1 MNLNEFHY
9 VLPQELIAQEP
20 LRQRDQARLM
30 VIDRATGSIKHDI
43 FKNIGQYLP
52 AKSCVVLNDSKVIPA
67 RLLGRRQ
74 PNGGTVEI
82 FLLKRL
88 PDGYSYEALM
98 RPLRR
103 LKTDE
108 RIIFNGGKLVAQI
121 KDRDK
126 GVVRFNRKGIT
137 GQLNKIGRIPLPPY
151 IKRRDNAAD
160 RKYYQT
166 VYAKK
171 AGSVASPTAGLHFTG
186 RLLKSLGQAGHMI
199 EKVTL
204 HVNYATFKPVEE
216 QDITKHQIHT
226 EEFAVSHKTF
236 GALSKSKQE
245 GRKIVAVGTTS
256 CRVLE
261 TISKWNV
268 GNGRGRALQG
278 NTDIFI
284 YPGYRFRMTD
294 VLLTNFHLPYSTL
307 LMLVYA
313 FGTKELIARAYQE
326 AIKQS
331 YRFYSYGDAMII
343 L

>member
-1 MNLNEFHY
+1 MNLDDFHY
-9 VLPQELIAQEP
+9 DLPETLIAQEP

-43 FKNIGQYLP
+43 FKNIGLYLP
-52 AKSCVVLNDSKVIPA
+52 EKSCVVLNDSKVIPA

-74 PNGGTVEI
+74 PHGGAVEI

-88 PDGYSYEALM
+88 SDGYSYEVLL
-98 RPLRR
+98 RPMRR
-103 LKTDE
+103 LKNDE
-108 RIIFNGGKLVAQI
+108 RIIFNGGGLVARIQ
-121 KDRDK
+121 DRDRRT
-126 GVVRFNRKGIT
+126 VRFNRKNIT
-137 GQLNKIGRIPLPPY
+137 GYLNKIGHIPLPPY

-186 RLLKSLGQAGHMI
+186 RLLKRLEKEGQTI

-216 QDITKHQIHT
+216 RDITQHHMHT
-226 EEFAVSHKTF
+226 EEYAVAPKTF
-236 GALSKSKQE
+236 TAINKAKQE

-261 TISKWNV
+261 TVAGS
-268 GNGRGRALQG
+268 GALQG
-278 NTDIFI
+278 ATDIFI
-284 YPGYRFRMTD
+284 YPGYRFKMTD
-294 VLLTNFHLPYSTL
+294 VLVTNFHLPFSTL

-313 FGTKELIARAYQE
+313 FGTKELVACAYQE

-331 YRFYSYGDAMII
+331 YRFYSYGDAMVI